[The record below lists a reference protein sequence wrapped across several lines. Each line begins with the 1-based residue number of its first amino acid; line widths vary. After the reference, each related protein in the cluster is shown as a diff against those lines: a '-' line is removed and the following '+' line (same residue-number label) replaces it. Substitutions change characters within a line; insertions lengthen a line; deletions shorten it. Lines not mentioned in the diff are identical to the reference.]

1 MPPVR
6 PDVRAFLDMLNSQP
20 GPRLHELDVATAR
33 QQFRMM
39 TQLVE
44 RPRGDLARVEE
55 LTIPG
60 DGGHTIP
67 SRLYAN
73 STAGEPAPLLLF
85 YHGGGWTIGDLE
97 THDSLCAEIA
107 RTLGI
112 TVVAVDYRMGPEAP
126 FPAAVH
132 DAIAAARWAAG
143 SPREIGHAVTG
154 LVVAGDSAGGNL
166 AAVVAQELSGTLAVP
181 FLAQWLIY
189 PGVDMTD
196 QGGSMQE
203 FAEGY
208 LLSRDGMEW
217 FGANYAA
224 DPAHHHASPAIAADD
239 RFASLPPALVFTA
252 GLDPLRD
259 QGRAY
264 AARLVRHGVPT
275 RFREA
280 AGQIHGSANL
290 RGMIPSAHADL
301 LACLAD
307 LKAMIAE
314 SSADAT
320 MRQAAG
326 VAQAAE

>member
-1 MPPVR
+1 MTFVR
-6 PDVRAFLDMLNSQP
+6 PDVRAFLDILNSQP
-20 GPRLHELDVATAR
+20 GPKMHELDAVTAR

-39 TQLVE
+39 SQLVE
-44 RPRGDLARVEE
+44 RPRGPIARVAP

-60 DGGHTIP
+60 DGGHAIP
-67 SRLYAN
+67 ARLYAD
-73 STAGEPAPLLLF
+73 SDAGEPAPLLLF
-85 YHGGGWTIGDLE
+85 FHGGGWTIGDLE
-97 THDSLCAEIA
+97 THDGLCAEIA
-107 RTLGI
+107 RTLGT

-126 FPAAVH
+126 FPAGVH
-132 DAIAAARWAAG
+132 DALAAARWAAR
-143 SPREIGHAVTG
+143 SPEEIGHAVSG

-166 AAVVAQELSGTLAVP
+166 AAVVAQELSRVLPVP

-189 PGVDMTD
+189 PGVDMTAEA
-196 QGGSMQE
+196 GSMQE

-208 LLSRDGMEW
+208 LLSREGMEW
-217 FGANYAA
+217 FGRNYAA
-224 DPAHHHASPAIAADD
+224 DPTHHHASPALAGDD
-239 RFASLPPALVFTA
+239 RFAGLPPALVFTA

-264 AARLVRHGVPT
+264 AARLIRHGVPT

-307 LKAMIAE
+307 LKAMTAE
-314 SSADAT
+314 SAADAT
-320 MRQAAG
+320 MAQAAG
-326 VAQAAE
+326 VQTAV